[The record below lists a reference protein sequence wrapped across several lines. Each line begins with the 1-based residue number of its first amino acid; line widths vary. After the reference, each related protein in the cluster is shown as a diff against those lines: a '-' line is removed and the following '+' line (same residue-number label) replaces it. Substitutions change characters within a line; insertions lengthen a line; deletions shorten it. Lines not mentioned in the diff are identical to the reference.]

1 MSQHARRVLAATG
14 LLAALLFAAPAP
26 SRAAGLWEVSGPMPE
41 IAVRVRTWLE
51 GWLLGPRRAAAV
63 SRIKQGSGVDPNG
76 STVPVSSP
84 VSGGTSNQGSG
95 VDPNG
100 IK

>member
-1 MSQHARRVLAATG
+1 MSQHARRVLAACV

-26 SRAAGLWEVSGPMPE
+26 SRAAGLWEAPFLMSG
-41 IAVRVRTWLE
+41 ITLRVRTWLE
-51 GWLLGPRRAAAV
+51 RWLPGPRRANGV
-63 SRIKQGSGVDPNG
+63 KQGSGVDPNG
-76 STVPVSSP
+76 TVPSTSP
-84 VSGGTSNQGSG
+84 TPGSTSSNQGSG

>member
-1 MSQHARRVLAATG
+1 MSQHARRVLAAFG

-26 SRAAGLWEVSGPMPE
+26 SRAAGLREVSGLMPG

-51 GWLLGPRRAAAV
+51 GWLPDPRPAAAA
-63 SRIKQGSGVDPNG
+63 SKSKQGSGVDPNG
-76 STVPVSSP
+76 TVPATSP
-84 VSGGTSNQGSG
+84 VPGSTTNQGSG

-100 IK
+100 AN

>member
-1 MSQHARRVLAATG
+1 MSQHARRVLAACG

-26 SRAAGLWEVSGPMPE
+26 SRAAGLREVLAPMPG

-51 GWLLGPRRAAAV
+51 GWLPGPRRAAV
-63 SRIKQGSGVDPNG
+63 NRVKQGSGVDPNG
-76 STVPVSSP
+76 STLPSTSPTTGSTSS
-84 VSGGTSNQGSG
+84 QGSG

-100 IK
+100 AN